1 MSAAHNVFISWSGER
16 SRLVAEFLREW
27 ICTVV
32 QAAKPWMSESE
43 IEKGSRSLEE
53 ITKALADCKVGITCL
68 TPENTEKPWI
78 LYEAGCLSKSIDD
91 RTRLCT
97 YLIGGIQ
104 PSDIRPPLGMFQHA
118 RPTRNDTLGMMRT
131 INRVVS
137 VEPVNDD
144 ILEKVFDKM
153 WPDLENHL
161 ATLPPPVDLAPPKR
175 PIEEIMDEV
184 LELARAQAAQREKTK
199 FIDTYIPTFQQ
210 FLPLLQRLIA
220 EMNRRNGQ
228 QINAIMRHPVDT
240 SLERSVPGNN
250 HLNIFTFPRTLE
262 KAMPPDP
269 RSSGRSLDLL
279 QMSSTAGAS
288 QGSPPYGQLRLTVRG
303 RDLKT
308 GKEETFEI
316 SFTLEV
322 QTALKLAR
330 YLEQIADDAERNQV
344 RFEALNIQTLQDVRE
359 ALVKANITPPDG
371 LGMKNVE
378 DAQKAPAPE
387 G

>member
-1 MSAAHNVFISWSGER
+1 MSTAPNVFISWSGER
-16 SRLVAEFLREW
+16 SRLVAEYLREW
-27 ICTVV
+27 TRTVV

-53 ITKALADCKVGITCL
+53 ITRALAGCKVGITCL
-68 TPENTEKPWI
+68 TPENTERPWI

-97 YLIGGIQ
+97 YLIGDIQ
-104 PSDIRPPLGMFQHA
+104 PSDIRPPLGMFQG
-118 RPTRNDTLGMMRT
+118 TRATREDTLRMMRT

-137 VEPVNDD
+137 DEPVADD

-153 WPDLENHL
+153 WPDLENRL
-161 ATLPPPVDLAPPKR
+161 ATLPPPVDSTPPHR
-175 PIEEIMDEV
+175 PVEEIMGEV
-184 LELARAQAAQREKTK
+184 LELARAQSAYREKTK

-220 EMNRRNGQ
+220 ELNRRNSQ
-228 QINAIMRHPVDT
+228 QINAILRHPLDT
-240 SLERSVPGNN
+240 SLERSVAGSP
-250 HLNIFTFPRTLE
+250 HLNIFTFPKALE
-262 KAMPPDP
+262 KAMPTDP
-269 RSSGRSLDLL
+269 RSSGRSLDLV
-279 QMSSTAGAS
+279 QMFGSSGAS

-308 GKEETFEI
+308 GSDETFEI

-322 QTALKLAR
+322 QTARKLAQ

-344 RFEALNIQTLQDVRE
+344 RFEAGNIQTLQDVRE
-359 ALVKANITPPDG
+359 ALVKANVTPPEG
-371 LGMKNVE
+371 LGMKDVE
-378 DAQKAPAPE
+378 DAKQQPLP
-387 G
+387 